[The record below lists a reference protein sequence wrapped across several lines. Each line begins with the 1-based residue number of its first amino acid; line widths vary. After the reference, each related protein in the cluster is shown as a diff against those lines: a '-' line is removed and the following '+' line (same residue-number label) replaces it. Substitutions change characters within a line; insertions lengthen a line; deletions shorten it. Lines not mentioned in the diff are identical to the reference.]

1 MKGIFTEAFAA
12 TWRGDAENDGF
23 NRLVLGAGLTGREV
37 AVLRAYS
44 KYLRQVGSAFS
55 QAYMERTLAAN
66 PHIARLLVDLFQAR
80 FDPARQP
87 DPDDEASVLTKR
99 LEAAI
104 DAVASLDED
113 RILRSF
119 LALVQATLRTNWF
132 RSREPGH
139 PVAFKLDPSQV
150 PDLPLPRPRYEIFV
164 CSPRVEGVH
173 LRGGR
178 VSRGGLRWSDRK
190 EDFRTEVLGL
200 MKAQMVKNAVIVPV
214 GAKGGFVMKRPPCRV
229 RVSPER
235 QWPVHGVDRELA
247 AEVAACYR
255 DFVSGLLDL
264 TDNIVDGEVVR
275 PPGVVAYDGDD
286 PYLVVAADKGT
297 ATFSDLAN
305 SIAAEYGFWLGDA
318 FASGGSSGYDHK
330 KMGITAK
337 GAWESVK
344 RHFRGLG
351 IDADTAP
358 ITAVGIGDMS
368 GDVFG
373 NGLLCSRGR
382 QTGGRLRP
390 PPCVPRPRPRP
401 GPQRRRTGAALPPA
415 PLVVGRLRPGR

>member
-1 MKGIFTEAFAA
+1 PLLENMGVRVVDQRPYEVRPSGRDSPVWIHDFGLQPAGDDLEADGVKGIFTQAFAA
-12 TWRGDAENDGF
+12 VWRREAENDGF

-37 AVLRAYS
+37 AILRAYS

-55 QAYMERTLAAN
+55 QAYMERTLAGN
-66 PHIARLLVDLFQAR
+66 PHIARLLVELFHAR
-80 FDPARQP
+80 FDPARLP
-87 DPDDEASVLTKR
+87 DPEDEASGLGKR

-132 RSREPGH
+132 QSHPAGH
-139 PVAFKLDPSQV
+139 PVAFKLDPAQV

-178 VSRGGLRWSDRK
+178 VSRGGLRWSDRR

-214 GAKGGFVMKRPPCRV
+214 GAKGGFVMKRPPA
-229 RVSPER
+229 
-235 QWPVHGVDRELA
+235 GGDRDAVA

-255 DFVSGLLDL
+255 DFVSALLDV
-264 TDNIVDGEVVR
+264 TDNIAGGEVVH
-275 PPGVVAYDGDD
+275 PPAVYAYDGDD

-305 SIAAEYGFWLGDA
+305 SI
-318 FASGGSSGYDHK
+318 
-330 KMGITAK
+330 
-337 GAWESVK
+337 
-344 RHFRGLG
+344 
-351 IDADTAP
+351 
-358 ITAVGIGDMS
+358 
-368 GDVFG
+368 
-373 NGLLCSRGR
+373 
-382 QTGGRLRP
+382 
-390 PPCVPRPRPRP
+390 
-401 GPQRRRTGAALPPA
+401 
-415 PLVVGRLRPGR
+415 